1 MPSKDTATFQGSIDN
16 ELSPEN
22 VLEIGKTLGMQYKNV
37 TVGMNMNPSSM
48 MIMSSLIA
56 GLTSTG
62 ADVRNAGVLPSPA
75 ITFASENTD
84 CCIMVGHPEASDRM
98 SGLSFINVDGRYF
111 NGPQMITFMNRLS
124 GQKILPNYLSVGNVR
139 NYNGAI
145 DKYCK
150 KVADYIG
157 SADCQIVIDCASDC
171 ASLAV
176 PNVMKRIGAD
186 AMVVSCQADI
196 SPRGTWAN
204 PEKYNIK
211 TLSKIVKANFGSIGV
226 ALNNDGT
233 RIAAIDESGTPIS
246 GDDLLMLFI
255 ESLEPRRIAVPI
267 DVTMAVKERFKGN
280 IRMCNLGKEAIGE
293 AVKVT
298 NAELGGTTDGSFVF
312 KNVSYGLD
320 GITAAGLLANIATD
334 ASIEDIISEYPRYCR
349 EEEYIKYPAHRETIA
364 KKISTKISNAEYR
377 DLFVT
382 DGWRLELESGW
393 FLIRFS
399 DNDNSIG
406 IKAEGTDRIYTAGLM
421 EIAKEIV
428 TSAIKESQ

>member
-1 MPSKDTATFQGSIDN
+1 MPSKDAANFQGSIDN
-16 ELSPEN
+16 ELTPEH

-37 TVGMNMNPSSM
+37 TVGMNMNPCSM

-56 GLTSTG
+56 GLTSMG

-75 ITFASENTD
+75 IIFASENTD
-84 CCIMVGHPEASDRM
+84 CCIMVGHPDESDRV

-111 NGPQMITFMNRLS
+111 NGPQMITFRNRLS
-124 GQKILPNYLSVGNVR
+124 GEKALPNYLSVGNVR
-139 NYNGAI
+139 PYNGAI

-150 KVADYIG
+150 KVADFIG
-157 SADCQIVIDCASDC
+157 AADCQVVVDCASDC
-171 ASLAV
+171 SALAV
-176 PNVMKRIGAD
+176 PNIMKMVGAD

-196 SPRGTWAN
+196 NPRGTWAN
-204 PEKYNIK
+204 PEDYNIK

-226 ALNNDGT
+226 ALNNNGT

-246 GDDLLMLFI
+246 GDDLLLLLI
-255 ESLEPRRIAVPI
+255 EYLEPRRIAVPI
-267 DVTMAVKERFKGN
+267 DITMGVKERFKGN
-280 IRMCNLGKEAIGE
+280 IRMCGLGKEAVGE

-298 NAELGGTTDGSFVF
+298 NAEIGGTTDGSFVF
-312 KNVSYGLD
+312 KNISYAMD
-320 GITAAGLLANIATD
+320 GMTAAGILAKIATE

-349 EEEYIKYPAHRETIA
+349 EEDNIKYPAHRETIA
-364 KKISTKISNAEYR
+364 KKISSKVAEVEYR

-382 DGWRLELESGW
+382 DGWRLDLESGW

-399 DNDNSIG
+399 DNDNSIE

-421 EIAKEIV
+421 EIAKDIV
-428 TSAIKESQ
+428 TSSIRESQ